1 MIDCIY
7 GLIASSAVNYMQDHV
22 YLRGRRCSLSFLT
35 IPLRFPLLLWLDD
48 VLELPDMGNSDEKI
62 DYGGAAG

>member
-1 MIDCIY
+1 
-7 GLIASSAVNYMQDHV
+7 MQDHV

-48 VLELPDMGNSDEKI
+48 LLELPDMGNSDEKI